1 MRLFDDAQALARVV
15 GSLGH
20 ADFGT
25 ALLAWLQATPLK
37 PAHVTAFRFDAQ
49 LQARVVVAA
58 GAGRDR
64 IARQSARLYAG
75 SGLARH
81 DRLLAALAG
90 GSPAAVVRVQRRDI
104 VDSGY
109 GQQLWDRHGLVDR
122 LSALSRGGDGIW
134 TTLNVYR
141 DAPDGAFTSVAV
153 RRFTEYAP
161 LLSALLD
168 RHLASLQPAAAPGP
182 ARRVPREAAAA
193 LLARLPGRLSPRE
206 LEVCALSLS
215 GHTRAGS
222 ALVLGLA
229 ESSVA
234 TLRERAYRKLGIH
247 GTGELFALCL
257 RQQDV
262 QS

>member
-1 MRLFDDAQALARVV
+1 MSLHDDAQALARVV
-15 GSLGH
+15 SAQGR

-25 ALLAWLQATPLK
+25 ALLAWLQPTALK
-37 PAHVTAFRFDAQ
+37 PAHVTAFCFDAQ

-81 DRLLAALAG
+81 DRLQAALAG
-90 GSPAAVVRVQRRDI
+90 DQPAAVVRVQRRDI
-104 VDSGY
+104 VDRGY

-122 LSALSRGGDGIW
+122 LSALSRGRDGVW
-134 TTLNVYR
+134 TALNVYR
-141 DAPDGAFTSVAV
+141 DAEDSAFTAAAV
-153 RRFTEYAP
+153 RRFEALAP
-161 LLSALLD
+161 LLSALLAQ
-168 RHLASLQPAAAPGP
+168 HLASLQPAAAPGP

-193 LLARLPGRLSPRE
+193 MLARLSGGLSPRE
-206 LEVCALSLS
+206 LEVCALTLS
-215 GHTRAGS
+215 GHSRAGS
-222 ALVLGLA
+222 ALALGLA

-257 RQQDV
+257 RHGVAD
-262 QS
+262 S